1 MALPDP
7 AQCWHNCILSVGI
20 QVQKDTCPDLYA
32 KIIMLNPVI
41 VFYNY
46 NGTSKAS
53 FICTIKH
60 NQGKNKHH
68 WDVHKLCIDIFT
80 INNPTLDSCTL
91 WEQNTENNCF
101 ELTSK
106 IWQRAFQCYF
116 INNSRFS
123 PPELNSVY
131 HQKRW

>member
-20 QVQKDTCPDLYA
+20 QVQKDTCPNFNA

-68 WDVHKLCIDIFT
+68 WDVHKLCIDTFT
-80 INNPTLDSCTL
+80 INKQIYHSQHWTLALCGNRIQKIIVL
-91 WEQNTENNCF
+91 NWRVKYGK
-101 ELTSK
+101 ELSNA
-106 IWQRAFQCYF
+106 I
-116 INNSRFS
+116 
-123 PPELNSVY
+123 L
-131 HQKRW
+131 